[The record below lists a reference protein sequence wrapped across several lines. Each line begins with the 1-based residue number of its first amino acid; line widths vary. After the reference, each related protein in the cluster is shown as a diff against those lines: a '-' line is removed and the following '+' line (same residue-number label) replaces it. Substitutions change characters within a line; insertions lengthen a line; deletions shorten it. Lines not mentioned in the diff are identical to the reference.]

1 MSGDQYSTRLT
12 DKDRRKI
19 ERYRDENN
27 VSKAE
32 ALRHGVRELER
43 DRSATSDEA
52 SDENI
57 SDWLVTL
64 VRNWG
69 IVLGSSIS
77 VLVLSNAGVLPDFLE
92 LVTGIVLLPAL
103 AYSWVVSRL

>member
-12 DKDRRKI
+12 RKDKRKL
-19 ERYRDENN
+19 ERYRDVKG

-43 DRSATSDEA
+43 DG
-52 SDENI
+52 DENDVR
-57 SDWLVTL
+57 DWLAPQ

-69 IVLGSSIS
+69 A
-77 VLVLSNAGVLPDFLE
+77 VLVSSTIIVILSNAGVLPDIVETL
-92 LVTGIVLLPAL
+92 TGLVLLPAL
-103 AYSWVVSRL
+103 VYTYLKSFWDA